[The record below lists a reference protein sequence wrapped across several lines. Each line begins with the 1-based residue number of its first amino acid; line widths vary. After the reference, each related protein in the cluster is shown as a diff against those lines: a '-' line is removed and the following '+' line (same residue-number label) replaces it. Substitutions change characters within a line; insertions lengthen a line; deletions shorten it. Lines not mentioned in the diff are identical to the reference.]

1 MTTRNCRDCRYHEI
15 QLNNETYCNHHDKN
29 INLTDTACDS
39 FQLNKFILIEEGD
52 ILIKNTDTGMYYDGA
67 VAVQKL
73 NYLAGELSKCH
84 RIFLKRGE
92 DNQLQLQS
100 ILAKYAARFN
110 RESSE
115 FNLICRIAVDLGVT
129 PSLFGAKNDEE

>member
-1 MTTRNCRDCRYHEI
+1 MTTKCRDCKYCEI
-15 QLNNETYCNHHDKN
+15 RLNNETYCNHHDKN
-29 INLTDTACDS
+29 INLTDAACDS

-52 ILIKNTDTGMYYDGA
+52 ILIKNTDTGMYYDDA

-84 RIFLKRGE
+84 KIFLKAGE
-92 DNQLQLQS
+92 DRQLQIQS

-115 FNLICRIAVDLGVT
+115 FNLICRIAVDLGIT

>member
-1 MTTRNCRDCRYHEI
+1 MPTRKCEDCRYCEI
-15 QLNNETYCNHHDKN
+15 RLNNEIYCNQYGMEID
-29 INLTDTACDS
+29 LTDAACDS
-39 FQLNKFILIEEGD
+39 FQLNQYVLVETGD
-52 ILIKNTDTGMYYDGA
+52 TLIKNTHTGMHYDDH

-84 RIFLKRGE
+84 KIFLKSGE

-100 ILAKYAARFN
+100 TLAKYASKFK

-115 FNLICRIAVDLGVT
+115 FNLICRIAVDLGIT
-129 PSLFGAKNDEE
+129 PSLFGAKDDEE